1 MQDNGVSLKEKYN
14 LVIQNFEGPLD
25 LLLHLITKHKMDIFD
40 ISLSELTD
48 KYIEYLNKMNELN
61 LDVASDF
68 VVMASMLLDIKA
80 KKLLPEMD
88 KKDDEEVEL
97 TEEDIISR
105 IIEYKKY
112 KEISNTILEMYN
124 NNFGSFTKPFEKIK
138 YNSNTSYDGEKFSTN
153 KIHDIYIWILQR
165 NKNKINKNAK
175 EIEKIAVYEK
185 YTVQDKVKQIVKYL
199 NNNKSMIFNN
209 MYSVDKCNNIEIVTA
224 FLGAL
229 ELSKLKKV
237 GIEQDYLFSDI
248 VINKKKDFDM
258 NFDISKIDE

>member
-1 MQDNGVSLKEKYN
+1 MQDNEVISKEKYN
-14 LVIQNFEGPLD
+14 IVIQNFEGPLD

-48 KYIEYLNKMNELN
+48 KYIEYLNNMSQLN
-61 LDVASDF
+61 LDIASDF
-68 VVMASMLLDIKA
+68 VVMASILLDIKA
-80 KKLLPEMD
+80 KKLLPEID
-88 KKDDEEVEL
+88 EKVDEEGEV

-112 KEISNTILEMYN
+112 KEISNKIFDMYS
-124 NNFGSFTKPFEKIK
+124 NNFGSFAKPFEKIK
-138 YNSNTSYDGEKFSTN
+138 YKNNTSYDGEKFCAQ
-153 KIHDIYIWILQR
+153 KIHDIYTSVLQR
-165 NKNKINKNAK
+165 NKNKVNKHAK

-199 NNNKSMIFNN
+199 KKNNSMIFNN
-209 MYSVDKCNNIEIVTA
+209 MYNVDKCNNVEIVTA

-248 VINKKKDFDM
+248 KINKKGDLDTNFDM
-258 NFDISKIDE
+258 SKIDE

>member
-1 MQDNGVSLKEKYN
+1 MQNNGVVSKQKYN
-14 LVIQNFEGPLD
+14 VVIQNFEGPLD

-48 KYIEYLNKMNELN
+48 RYIEYLNQMSELN

-68 VVMASMLLDIKA
+68 VVMASILLDIKA
-80 KKLLPEMD
+80 KKLLPEI
-88 KKDDEEVEL
+88 EEKIV
-97 TEEDIISR
+97 EEDQITEDELITK
-105 IIEYKKY
+105 IIEYRKY
-112 KEISNTILEMYN
+112 KEISNSIFNMYN
-124 NNFGSFTKPFEKIK
+124 SNFGAFTKPFEKIK
-138 YNSNTSYDGEKFSTN
+138 YKNNISYDGEKFSAI
-153 KIHDIYIWILQR
+153 KIHDTYISILQR

-185 YTVQDKVKQIVKYL
+185 YTVQDKVRQIVNYL

-237 GIEQDYLFSDI
+237 GIEQDYIFSDI
-248 VINKKKDFDM
+248 KINKMGDFDI
-258 NFDISKIDE
+258 NFNMSKLDE